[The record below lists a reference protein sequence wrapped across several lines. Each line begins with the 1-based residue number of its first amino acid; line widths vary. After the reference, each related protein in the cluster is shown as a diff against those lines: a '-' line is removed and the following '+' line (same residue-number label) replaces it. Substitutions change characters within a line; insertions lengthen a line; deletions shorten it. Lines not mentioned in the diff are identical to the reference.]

1 MHTHVYEATSLAD
14 PRCRTCGMTQEE
26 AAISDLKRLVGE
38 IDEVRKAIW
47 SVQGYS
53 AAQHYAN
60 EAMQNLRAAIRELTP
75 EKETTR

>member
-38 IDEVRKAIW
+38 IEGAKAIGR
-47 SVQGYS
+47 QGYS

-60 EAMQNLRAAIRELTP
+60 EAMQNLRAAIS
-75 EKETTR
+75 